1 MLDLPNDF
9 VQIFRSFWLKL
20 GPSLQID
27 ENSLQ
32 AQLSQ
37 QLFDILDEDKDGVS
51 PMSSNPTSVLMIFL
65 L

>member
-1 MLDLPNDF
+1 MLNLPNDPL
-9 VQIFRSFWLKL
+9 QISRPFWLKL

-51 PMSSNPTSVLMIFL
+51 TMSSNPASVLMIFL

>member
-1 MLDLPNDF
+1 MFNLPYDF
-9 VQIFRSFWLKL
+9 VQISRSFWLKL